1 MRPAVS
7 ALGAFVISTAALGSG
22 AHAAQTTAD
31 AAPPPPE
38 PGVTV
43 TGHRADPRRNDTA
56 GKVVVRREE
65 LLSHGDTTLGDAL
78 KRIPGVSVNS
88 DGDIALR
95 GLGNGYTQVLING
108 EKPPAGFSLS
118 SLSPEMIDR
127 VEIIRSPTADTRTE
141 AIAGTINIVLRKV
154 VAAKGR
160 EFQLTAG
167 QTRGQPEIA
176 LSGSLSGRHAHL
188 SYSVSGA
195 LNHEDTTFL
204 TVSTLSGSDAA
215 GTANSVID
223 KRQAG
228 ATHDDRMS
236 LTPNITLN
244 RDDGSSLSVQGLA
257 QVRRQ
262 KVFLVLTSAARLGPS
277 LPLATNPQSA
287 TFDSH
292 TARLDFNGKQPLGE
306 TASLDLKLS
315 LNGFTRNGTARQT
328 GFTDTGVPALDYTV
342 TSLIDERGL
351 TTSGK
356 YSNHAAKAHTLEV
369 GWDGSVSWRYET
381 RIERDVP
388 LLATSLG
395 NSDLLFH
402 ATVRRAAIYA
412 QDNWTVTPQWSLY
425 FGLRS
430 EQMDTLSRGTGYA
443 PIHNQIAT
451 VSPLF
456 QSLWKLPGDTGDQIR
471 LALNRTFKAP
481 TIAALM
487 PRPYTSANNTALM
500 PDGRGNPDL
509 KPELAWGLDLS
520 YEHFWKGDAMV
531 SLGGYARRIDGVI
544 RSDTRLE
551 SGRWVRAPFNGGKA
565 EIEGVELETKF
576 SLARLAAKA
585 PPIDVHFSL
594 ARNWSKVADLTRPGN
609 VIADQAPLTSTLEL
623 EDRLDARWTV
633 GGSYI
638 YTQGAVVRQSVTEID
653 SSGETHEI
661 DIYAVREMSKTT
673 KLRFS
678 ADNLLQ
684 RDDHNASTY
693 ADASGATVEVGR
705 SRSPLTMRVTLES
718 KY

>member
-1 MRPAVS
+1 MRSAAS
-7 ALGAFVISTAALGSG
+7 ALGAFVISTAPIACG
-22 AHAAQTTAD
+22 AQAAQ
-31 AAPPPPE
+31 AAPDATG

-65 LLSHGDTTLGDAL
+65 LLSHGDTNLGDAL
-78 KRIPGVSVNS
+78 KRIPGVSVNA

-127 VEIIRSPTADTRTE
+127 IEIIRSPTADSRTE

-154 VAAKGR
+154 VTANAR

-167 QTRGQPEIA
+167 QTRGQPQIA
-176 LSGSLSGRHAHL
+176 LSGSLSGRHEHL
-188 SYSVSGA
+188 SYSLSGA
-195 LNHEDTTFL
+195 LNHDDATFL
-204 TVSTLSGSDAA
+204 TVSTLTGADAA
-215 GTANSVID
+215 GTVNSIINN
-223 KRQAG
+223 RQSG
-228 ATHDDRMS
+228 ATHDDRLS

-244 RDDGSSLSVQGLA
+244 ADDGSSLSVQGLA

-262 KVFLVLTSAARLGPS
+262 KVYLLLTSVAQLGPS
-277 LPLATNPQSA
+277 LPFASNPQSA
-287 TFDSH
+287 TFDSR
-292 TARLDFNGKQPLGE
+292 TARLDINHKRSFGE
-306 TASLDLKLS
+306 TAGLDLKLS

-328 GFTDTGVPALDYTV
+328 GFTDTGAPALDYTV
-342 TSLIDERGL
+342 TSLIDEHGV

-356 YSNHAAKAHTLEV
+356 YSNHAARAHTLEF

-402 ATVRRAAIYA
+402 ATVRRAAVYA

-443 PIHNQIAT
+443 PIHNRIAT

-456 QSLWKLPGDTGDQIR
+456 QSLWKLSDGGDQIR
-471 LALNRTFKAP
+471 MALNRTFKAP
-481 TIAALM
+481 TIANLV
-487 PRPYTSANNTALM
+487 PRPYTSANNTVLM
-500 PDGRGNPDL
+500 PDGRGNPNL
-509 KPELAWGLDLS
+509 KPELAWGLDVS
-520 YEHFWKGDAMV
+520 YEHYWKGDAMV
-531 SLGGYARRIDGVI
+531 SLGGYIRRIDGVI

-565 EIEGVELETKF
+565 EIEGLEFETRF
-576 SLARLAAKA
+576 SLAQLATGA
-585 PPIDVHFSL
+585 PPVDVHFSL
-594 ARNWSKVADLTRPGN
+594 ARNWSKIADLTRPGN
-609 VIADQAPLTSTLEL
+609 VIADQAPLTSTLAL
-623 EDRLDARWTV
+623 EDKLDASWTV

-638 YTQGAVVRQSVTEID
+638 YTQGALVRQSAAEID
-653 SSGETHEI
+653 TSAETHEI
-661 DIYAVREMSKTT
+661 DVYAVREMSKTT

-684 RDDHNASTY
+684 RDARNASIY
-693 ADASGATVEVGR
+693 ADASGTATEVGR
-705 SRSPLTMRVTLES
+705 SRSPLTVRVTLEA